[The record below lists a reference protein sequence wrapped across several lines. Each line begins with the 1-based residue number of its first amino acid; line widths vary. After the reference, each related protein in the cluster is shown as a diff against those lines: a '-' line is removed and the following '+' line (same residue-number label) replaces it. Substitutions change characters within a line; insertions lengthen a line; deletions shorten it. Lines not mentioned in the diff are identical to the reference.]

1 MIQLATCEPYFNEI
15 HGGANV
21 NTYMVIYSYNTDEFY
36 NNEWVDELK
45 YYMRNLNRKI
55 IDIDHD
61 VIRNYP
67 VVLANCNKINLVEI
81 VVDNYGRDL
90 CIIHTYKIN
99 IIKRLWRKKQLNKM
113 VNCF

>member
-1 MIQLATCEPYFNEI
+1 
-15 HGGANV
+15 
-21 NTYMVIYSYNTDEFY
+21 
-36 NNEWVDELK
+36 
-45 YYMRNLNRKI
+45 MRNLNRKI